1 MAILK
6 RARVF
11 YLSLFVFA
19 PVSLFFACKVYAGS
33 PTIWGTD
40 PASRKT
46 APVEVSGLSD
56 VMAIAG
62 GKYHSM
68 ALKNDGTVWTWG
80 YNEYGQLGDGT
91 KGNNRSAPAQV
102 PGITG
107 VTAISA
113 GGYHTI
119 ALKSDSTVRTWGNNW
134 YGQLGNGGTVDN
146 TTPAEIPGIADIK
159 AIAGGYY
166 HTVAIKKDGTV
177 LAWGSNYYGQ
187 LGDGTIFDKKTAK

>member
-19 PVSLFFACKVYAGS
+19 PISLFFACKAYAGS

-68 ALKNDGTVWTWG
+68 ALKNDGTV
-80 YNEYGQLGDGT
+80 
-91 KGNNRSAPAQV
+91 
-102 PGITG
+102 
-107 VTAISA
+107 
-113 GGYHTI
+113 
-119 ALKSDSTVRTWGNNW
+119 RT
-134 YGQLGNGGTVDN
+134 
-146 TTPAEIPGIADIK
+146 
-159 AIAGGYY
+159 
-166 HTVAIKKDGTV
+166 
-177 LAWGSNYYGQ
+177 WGSNYYGQ
-187 LGDGTIFDKKTAK
+187 LGDGTIFNKKTAE